1 MVEATS
7 AGMSAAEI
15 ETAIDGYWAIGGFL
29 DEGLKQ
35 QTLFDL
41 AALETAGGRTLEPQE
56 RHSFSVVQHKANRWT
71 YLGSG
76 MSHPK
81 FIEMMGKL
89 NKDKQRALLD
99 AIPMFS

>member
-1 MVEATS
+1 VHIEA
-7 AGMSAAEI
+7 
-15 ETAIDGYWAIGGFL
+15 AIDGYWAIGGFL

-41 AALETAGGRTLEPQE
+41 AALEKASVRTLNPQE
-56 RHSFSVVQHKANRWT
+56 RRRFVDVQHQANRWT

-81 FIEMMGKL
+81 FLETM
-89 NKDKQRALLD
+89 ALLSKNSHRVLLD
-99 AIPMFS
+99 RVPMFS